1 MRIIEPVEITPSMA
15 VMEAFLVEP
24 NSEPLVV
31 QVGQAFQVASMLTNV
46 PEADYPLW
54 MSTTAYAVGD
64 IVMLEHRSYEALV
77 ANSNKNPT
85 GGATDPPT
93 WLDLGPTNR
102 WRMFDDKIGTVT
114 TNPESISLTIAPG
127 RAVDSLAFFGLDAA
141 SIYVRVVDPYQ
152 GIVYESS
159 VSPVSTDGI
168 NDWYEYFFAPVEV
181 NEDFVL
187 LDVPVGSYGSIEIK
201 VAKPAGIAKV
211 GALILGKAAVLGD
224 TLYGTSVGITDYSR
238 KERDDFGN
246 TVIVERD
253 YSKRA
258 DFDVMVPTSMV
269 SQVQRLLSKHRA
281 KPLVWIGEASY
292 QSTILYGYYKEFNL
306 VISGPTA
313 SDCSISVEGL
323 I

>member
-1 MRIIEPVEITPSMA
+1 MRIIEPVEITPNMA

-24 NSEPLVV
+24 NAEPLVV
-31 QVGQAFQVASMLTNV
+31 QVGQSFQVASMLTNV
-46 PEADYPLW
+46 PEDDNPIW
-54 MSTTAYAVGD
+54 VSTKSYVVGE
-64 IVMLEHRSYEALV
+64 IVMLEHRNYEALV
-77 ANSNKNPT
+77 ANSNQSPT
-85 GGATDPPT
+85 GTATDPPT

-102 WRMFDDKIGTVT
+102 WRMFDDKIGTET

-141 SIYVRVVDPYQ
+141 SIYVRVFDPYQ
-152 GIVYESS
+152 GIVFESS

-187 LDVPVGSYGSIEIK
+187 LDVPVGSYGSVEIN
-201 VAKPAGIAKV
+201 VAKPAGIARV
-211 GALILGKAAVLGD
+211 GALILGKAAILGEA
-224 TLYGTSVGITDYSR
+224 LYGTSVGITDYSR

-246 TVIVERD
+246 TAIVERD

-258 DFDVMVPTSMV
+258 DFDVMVPTAMV

>member
-1 MRIIEPVEITPSMA
+1 MRIIEPVEITPTMA

-24 NSEPLVV
+24 NAEPLVV
-31 QVGQAFQVASMLTNV
+31 QVGQSFQVASMLTNV

-54 MSTTAYAVGD
+54 VPTTAYAVGTV
-64 IVMLEHRSYEALV
+64 VMLEHRNYEALV
-77 ANSNKNPT
+77 ANTNKNPT
-85 GGATDPPT
+85 GAATDPPT

-114 TNPESISLTIAPG
+114 TNPGSIALTIAPG

-141 SIYVRVVDPYQ
+141 SIFVRVVDPYQ
-152 GIVYESS
+152 GIVYESV

-168 NDWYEYFFAPVEV
+168 NDWYDYFFSPVEV

-187 LDVPVGSYGSIEIK
+187 LGLPAGSYGSIEIK
-201 VAKPAGIAKV
+201 IEKPGGITKV
-211 GALILGKAAVLGD
+211 GALILGKAAVLGEA
-224 TLYGTSVGITDYSR
+224 LYGTSVGITDYSR
-238 KERDDFGN
+238 KERDTFGN
-246 TVIVERD
+246 MIIVERG

-258 DFDVMVPTSMV
+258 EFDVIVQTSMV
-269 SQVQRLLSKHRA
+269 SQVQRLLSKYRA
-281 KPLVWIGEASY
+281 KPLVWIGEASF

>member
-24 NSEPLVV
+24 DAEPLVV

-46 PEADYPLW
+46 PEADSPLW
-54 MSTTAYAVGD
+54 ASTTSYVVGD
-64 IVMLEHRSYEALV
+64 RVMVEHRNYEALV
-77 ANSNKNPT
+77 ANSDRNPT
-85 GGATDPPT
+85 ATPSDPPT
-93 WLDLGPTNR
+93 WLDLGLTNR

-127 RAVDSLAFFGLDAA
+127 RAVDSLAFFGMDAA
-141 SIYVRVVDPYQ
+141 SLYVRVVDPYQ

-168 NDWYEYFFAPVEV
+168 NDWYDYFFTPVEV

-187 LDVPVGSYGSIEIK
+187 LDVPVGTYGSIEIDI
-201 VAKPAGIAKV
+201 AKPGGIAQV
-211 GALILGKAAVLGD
+211 GALILGKAAVLGEAI
-224 TLYGTSVGITDYSR
+224 YGTSVGITDYSR
-238 KERDDFGN
+238 KDRDDFGN
-246 TVIVERD
+246 VVIVERG

-258 DFDVMVPTSMV
+258 DFDVIVQTNMV
-269 SQVQRLLSKHRA
+269 SQVQRLLSKYRA